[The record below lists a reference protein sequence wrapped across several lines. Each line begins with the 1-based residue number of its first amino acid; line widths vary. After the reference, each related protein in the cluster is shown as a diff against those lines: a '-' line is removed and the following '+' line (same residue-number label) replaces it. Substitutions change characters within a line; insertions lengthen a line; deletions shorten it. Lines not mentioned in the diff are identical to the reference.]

1 MCKQAVTYDVRA
13 ENLSVGEAVVIL
25 GKLRIITRVEALP
38 THVLIEDDADGR
50 HYMSPERVVM
60 VHSEGER

>member
-13 ENLSVGEAVVIL
+13 ENLSPGEAVVIL
-25 GKLRIITRVEALP
+25 GKVRIISRVEALS
-38 THVLIEDDADGR
+38 THVLIEDMAGDR
-50 HYMSPERVVM
+50 HYMSPERSVT

>member
-13 ENLSVGEAVVIL
+13 EDLSPGEAAVIL
-25 GKLRIITRVEALP
+25 GKVRIVARVAALP
-38 THVLIEDDADGR
+38 THVLIEDSDGAR
-50 HYMSPERVVM
+50 HYMSPERAVT